1 MLNLIKLELKKNKIS
16 GTIKDAMITTAITA
30 ALMLLC
36 MHIAFFQDGDK
47 GVFNNFNDI
56 SKVFIRSVYIIF
68 AGVIISSFVMDEYNN
83 KTINLMFMYPIKR
96 KKIMAAKFIVIVGF
110 IFVAMLASNL
120 FMHGA
125 FYVTNIFTKVT
136 SGSAFS
142 ISMNSFI
149 DMVVDAALNSILS
162 LIPVYFA
169 VRKKKRGLVL
179 VTSIILT
186 SVLNSGNEQFRL
198 ASIVIVPCILSVVGI
213 LIAYLS
219 IRDIEKRDLPN

>member
-1 MLNLIKLELKKNKIS
+1 MLNLIRLELKKNKIG
-16 GTIKDAMITTAITA
+16 GTIKDGIITTGITTAA
-30 ALMLLC
+30 MLFC
-36 MHIAFFQDGDK
+36 MYIAFFQDGDK

-56 SKVFIRSVYIIF
+56 AKVFVRSVYIIF
-68 AGVIISSFVMDEYNN
+68 AGVLISNFVMDEYNN

-120 FMHGA
+120 FMHGV
-125 FYVTNIFTKVT
+125 FYVANIFTKVT
-136 SGSAFS
+136 SASAFS
-142 ISMNSFI
+142 ISMKSFI
-149 DMVVDAALNSILS
+149 DIVIDAALNSILS

-169 VRKKKRGLVL
+169 IRKKKRGLVI

-186 SVLNSGNEQFRL
+186 SLLNSGNEQFRL